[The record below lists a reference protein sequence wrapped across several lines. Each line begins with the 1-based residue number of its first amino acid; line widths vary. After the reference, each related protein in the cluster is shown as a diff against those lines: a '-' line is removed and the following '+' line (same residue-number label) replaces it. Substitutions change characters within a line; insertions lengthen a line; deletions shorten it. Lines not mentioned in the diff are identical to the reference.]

1 MLVFIALQTKRYI
14 KVSPLL
20 RAEAEFVVKTVLKVL
35 RDTLCLP
42 YANLSSAAV
51 VAYWKDRKQK
61 SPEMFDGQLY
71 FLIFGAST
79 LFYVTQLVTKKIL
92 TLKTTQAIQISAKKM
107 TIMLQPRI

>member
-51 VAYWKDRKQK
+51 VAYWAAIFPYFRSLHTVLCNTTCNKENPYTQNNAGHTNKCKENDNRVTVTNL
-61 SPEMFDGQLY
+61 SENSYLY
-71 FLIFGAST
+71 HQ
-79 LFYVTQLVTKKIL
+79 V
-92 TLKTTQAIQISAKKM
+92 
-107 TIMLQPRI
+107 

>member
-42 YANLSSAAV
+42 YASLSSAAV

-61 SPEMFDGQLY
+61 SPEMFGQLY

-79 LFYVTQLVTKKIL
+79 LLYVTQLVTMKIL
-92 TLKTTQAIQISAKKM
+92 HSKQRRPYK
-107 TIMLQPRI
+107 